1 VPTLKQFG
9 SVSIRMSADD
19 HSPPHF
25 HIVSPTFEVLV
36 TLDGL
41 EVIAGRA
48 KPAQIGRWSGR
59 GGTETSSQPNGRGS
73 TNGVEHAEKGF
84 AAHRGREGR

>member
-9 SVSIRMSADD
+9 SVSIRMYADD

-48 KPAQIGRWSGR
+48 KPAQIAGPLEWARRNGDELAAEWARLNER
-59 GGTETSSQPNGRGS
+59 G
-73 TNGVEHAEKGF
+73 
-84 AAHRGREGR
+84 